1 MSTENPVV
9 KAIADALSHVND
21 PEIKRPITDLNMIDE
36 ITVDEQGRAFV
47 RILLTVAGC
56 PLKTELREQATEAVR
71 SVDGVT
77 SVSVELGTM
86 TDEQRDALKVQ
97 LRGDVPER
105 VIPFAQ
111 PGNTTKVIAVS
122 SGKGGV
128 GKSSVTVN
136 LALAL
141 AQLGREVGLL
151 DADIYGHSVPDML
164 GLGDAHPTPLDD
176 MLLPV
181 PGLGIKSISIGMMKP
196 NKSAVIAWRGPIL
209 DRALTQLLADVHWG
223 DLDYLLIDLPPGT
236 GDIAMSLGQKLP
248 NAEVLVVTTPQ
259 QAASEVAER
268 AGTMAG
274 IMQQRVLGVV
284 ENMSWLEVTAP
295 KSRETFRVELFG
307 TGGGQKAA
315 DALSE
320 RLGTTIPLL
329 GQIPLDV
336 ELRSGGDDGDPIVIT
351 HPDSPAAEAITELA
365 KTIDAR
371 PRGLVG
377 INLGVQPV
385 SH

>member
-1 MSTENPVV
+1 
-9 KAIADALSHVND
+9 
-21 PEIKRPITDLNMIDE
+21 
-36 ITVDEQGRAFV
+36 
-47 RILLTVAGC
+47 
-56 PLKTELREQATEAVR
+56 
-71 SVDGVT
+71 
-77 SVSVELGTM
+77 
-86 TDEQRDALKVQ
+86 
-97 LRGDVPER
+97 
-105 VIPFAQ
+105 
-111 PGNTTKVIAVS
+111 
-122 SGKGGV
+122 
-128 GKSSVTVN
+128 
-136 LALAL
+136 
-141 AQLGREVGLL
+141 
-151 DADIYGHSVPDML
+151 
-164 GLGDAHPTPLDD
+164 

-196 NKSAVIAWRGPIL
+196 NKSDVIAWRGPIL